1 MRALPEAATA
11 MHWRAI
17 VWMIAVAVVLV
28 FAGANAHLVYV
39 ATTSQPACV
48 PHAGLGE
55 ASGALSA
62 AQSACASPGGVG
74 AQAIEERP

>member
-1 MRALPEAATA
+1 MRALPDTATPTR
-11 MHWRAI
+11 WRAI
-17 VWMIAVAVVLV
+17 AWMIAAAIVLV

-39 ATTSQPACV
+39 ATASQPACV
-48 PHAGLGE
+48 PHARLGE

-62 AQSACASPGGVG
+62 AQSACATPGGVG